1 MPAPSGWYPKRGEVY
16 FVQLDKPRP
25 AVVLSVDALNK
36 FALDVSVVGI
46 TSVEHRKFSVRV
58 PIKNGEANLKFDCW
72 AKCDQVTTLEKS
84 LLRYPPIGVL
94 PAATLRQIEDQVRVC
109 LGLQLETGAPAPH
122 HDPRRGPT

>member
-16 FVQLDKPRP
+16 FFQLDKPRP

-58 PIKNGEANLKFDCW
+58 PIKNGEAHLKFACW
-72 AKCDQVTTLEKS
+72 AKCNQVTTLEKS

-94 PAATLRQIEDQVRVC
+94 PAATLRQIEDQVKVC
-109 LGLQLETGAPAPH
+109 LGLQSDTGAPATH